1 MKPLYEYIN
10 ETLIKNRNSDGLEVI
25 YAMREGI
32 DLKSIT
38 EEEFVQM
45 MMEDAKDAYE
55 SYKQNHKLIDQILR
69 QREQYIKSQTDRAIR
84 YAEAKWKTEKKRQ
97 EYIEKA
103 KELIKKEVDNQWFN
117 RDRGVCFRALTYI
130 SNDYPGCAD
139 VNAVD
144 LRERDLKSL
153 LNELRRSKW
162 WVGATGW
169 KFTARSWKGDTRCNG
184 LFVEPISN
192 SFSWDEYR
200 KERKESDDAISS
212 WLSDLKYFGD

>member
-10 ETLIKNRNSDGLEVI
+10 ETLIKNRNSNGLEVI

-45 MMEDAKDAYE
+45 MMEDAKDANE
-55 SYKQNHKLIDQILR
+55 SYKQDHKLMDQVLR
-69 QREQYIKSQTDRAIR
+69 LSKQYINNQIDSAIR

-103 KELIKKEVDNQWFN
+103 KELINKEVDNQWFN
-117 RDRGVCFRALTYI
+117 KDRGVGFLALTYI
-130 SNDYPGCAD
+130 SNDYPGCAL
-139 VNAVD
+139 VNAVN

-169 KFTARSWKGDTRCNG
+169 KFTARSWKGDPRCNG

-192 SFSWDEYR
+192 SFSWNEYR
-200 KERKESDDAISS
+200 KELIASSDAISS
-212 WLSDLKYFGD
+212 WLSDLKHFGD

>member
-10 ETLIKNRNSDGLEVI
+10 ETLIKNRNSDGEEVI

-55 SYKQNHKLIDQILR
+55 SYKQNHKIVDQILR
-69 QREQYIKSQTDRAIR
+69 QRERYIKTQTDRAIK
-84 YAEAKWKTEKKRQ
+84 YAESKWKTEKKRQ

-103 KELIKKEVDNQWFN
+103 KELIMKEVDNQWFN
-117 RDRGVCFRALTYI
+117 RDRGACFRALTYI
-130 SNDYPGCAD
+130 SNSHPGCAD

-153 LNELRRSKW
+153 LNELRRSEW

-169 KFTARSWKGDTRCNG
+169 KFTARSWKDDRCNG
-184 LFVEPISN
+184 LYIEPISK
-192 SFSWDEYR
+192 SFSWDKYR
-200 KERKESDDAISS
+200 EEWQRVTDAISS